1 MQKKRFYVALQEK
14 KNATCKPHSGLS
26 TFSDKLQ
33 DAFSIITE
41 FCETSECSN
50 ILFCISQNKQDM
62 YKGQIRIPYDGVYNY
77 TYSVYAGCEKE
88 LKTTKYNYNTLA
100 A

>member
-1 MQKKRFYVALQEK
+1 MQKNYYVTLQEK
-14 KNATCKPHSGLS
+14 RNDTSKPHGGSSRFIENLH
-26 TFSDKLQ
+26 
-33 DAFSIITE
+33 DAFGLVYE
-41 FCETSECSN
+41 YHEKWECSN

-62 YKGQIRIPYDGVYNY
+62 YKGQIHIPYDGVYNY